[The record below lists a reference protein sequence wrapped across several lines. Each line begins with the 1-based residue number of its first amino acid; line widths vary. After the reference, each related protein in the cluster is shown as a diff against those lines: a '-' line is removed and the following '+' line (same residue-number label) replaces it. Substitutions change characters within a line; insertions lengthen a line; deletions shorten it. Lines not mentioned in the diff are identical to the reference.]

1 MMNRFKKI
9 ARYSIIVAAILM
21 IGLLIFAHA
30 YFGALVSSPL
40 PTAPIYPPPL

>member
-21 IGLLIFAHA
+21 IGLLILPMRI
-30 YFGALVSSPL
+30 LVR
-40 PTAPIYPPPL
+40 